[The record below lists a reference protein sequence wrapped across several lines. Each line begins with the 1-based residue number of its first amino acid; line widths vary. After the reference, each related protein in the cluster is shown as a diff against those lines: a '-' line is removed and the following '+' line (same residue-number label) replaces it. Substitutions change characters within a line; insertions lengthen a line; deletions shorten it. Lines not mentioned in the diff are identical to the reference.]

1 MDKIAVMVI
10 DLVDEFLSG
19 SKLVLL
25 LRLLNLQAR
34 RRRVK

>member
-1 MDKIAVMVI
+1 MDKITVMVI

-25 LRLLNLQAR
+25 LRLLNLQA
-34 RRRVK
+34 